1 MSNRVRCSLCSVA
14 SSVLALLL
22 AGIVSPEPGFGAA
35 WVTNHYSVL
44 NDDIANPERGFY
56 LHTETRASSPSL
68 VPGNLANLRV
78 NGSRD
83 PNGAYVAR
91 ITLVLRVVYLDTF
104 ANAPISSN
112 FLASIEADLNSIRN
126 QGAKAVLRFAY
137 FDRPNRPFPE
147 PTKAQL
153 LDHIGQLAPMLRRHR
168 DVIAL
173 LQQGFIG
180 AWGEGYYTDVFSTAG
195 QLFTAQNWNDR
206 AEVIRALLE
215 ALPAERMIQVRVPQ
229 QRQKLLSGAAAPI
242 SAPPS
247 AALRAYDA
255 SPFARIGFHNDCFLA
270 DASDA
275 GTFNDYSGG
284 TDSAVIAA
292 LRAYQ
297 AEETKFT
304 VMGGE
309 TCAENGPADDC
320 GSAGG
325 RADGDLALFHYSFL
339 NQSYNANVNDDWVS
353 QGCLEDIKRRLGYRL
368 ELLSGA
374 YPNEVSAG
382 GFMPI
387 YLELRNVGY
396 AAPFNP
402 RGMEVVLRHANSGRR
417 FYAELSRNVDARR
430 WWPGANHRIDAW
442 LRLPADL
449 PGGSYEVF
457 LHLPDPA
464 PSLYGVVPYSIRLA
478 NANVT
483 NDRGELLGSAWD
495 PATGYHRLG
504 PALSVVAAATNAP
517 GLGLPIPVLTYSA
530 VRETYSAWRA
540 RNFSVGAGDLD
551 GDPDGDG
558 WTNLA
563 EYGLGTDPNAGA
575 SAPSLV
581 TVEEGRLV
589 LTIQRPPGVKDVS
602 YEVEASPGLS
612 PASWSADGLSVVT
625 NGVGGLRFQRDAS
638 DSRGFLRLRVRLT
651 TQD

>member
-1 MSNRVRCSLCSVA
+1 MLNRVRCPLCFTVSL
-14 SSVLALLL
+14 LLL
-22 AGIVSPEPGFGAA
+22 AGVVRPEPGLGAT
-35 WVTNHYSVL
+35 WLTNHYSVL

-56 LHTETRASSPSL
+56 FHTETRASSPSPL
-68 VPGNLANLRV
+68 PGNLANLRV

-104 ANAPISSN
+104 ANAPIGSN
-112 FLASIEADLNSIRN
+112 FLASVEADLNSVRN
-126 QGAKAVLRFAY
+126 QGAKVVLRFAY
-137 FDRPNRPFPE
+137 FDQPNRPFPE
-147 PTKAQL
+147 PTKARVL
-153 LDHIGQLAPMLRRHR
+153 AHIAQLAPILRRHR
-168 DVIAL
+168 DVIAV

-195 QLFTAQNWNDR
+195 QGFTVQNWNDR
-206 AEVIRALLE
+206 AEVIQALL
-215 ALPAERMIQVRVPQ
+215 AAMPAERMIQVRVPQ
-229 QRQKLLSGAAAPI
+229 QRQKFLSGATAPI
-242 SAPPS
+242 STPPS

-255 SPFARIGFHNDCFLA
+255 SAFARIGFHNDCFLA
-270 DASDA
+270 DGSDA

-284 TDSAVIAA
+284 TDAAVIAA

-297 AEETKFT
+297 SEETKFT

-320 GSAGG
+320 ASAGG

-339 NQSYNANVNDDWVS
+339 NQSYNANVNDDWVA

-374 YPNEVSAG
+374 YPSEVGPG
-382 GFMPI
+382 GVMPI

-402 RGMEVVLRHANSGRR
+402 RGIELVLRHATSGQR
-417 FYAELSRNVDARR
+417 FFAELSRTVDVRR
-430 WWPGANHRIDAW
+430 WLPGSSHRIDAS
-442 LRLPADL
+442 LRMPADL
-449 PGGSYEVF
+449 PGGQYEVF

-464 PSLYGVVPYSIRLA
+464 PALYGVVPYSIRLA
-478 NANVT
+478 NASVT
-483 NDRGELLGSAWD
+483 SASGALLGSTWD

-504 PALSVVAAATNAP
+504 PALEVVAAATNAP
-517 GLGLPIPVLTYSA
+517 GPGASIPLLAYSA
-530 VRETYSAWRA
+530 VRETYGTWRA
-540 RNFSVGAGDLD
+540 RNFSNGAGDPEA
-551 GDPDGDG
+551 DPDGDG

-563 EYGLGTDPNAGA
+563 EYGVGTDPNARG

-581 TVEEGRLV
+581 TVEGGRIG
-589 LTIQRPPGVKDVS
+589 LTIQKPPGVKDVS

-612 PASWSADGLSVVT
+612 PASWSADGVSVVT
-625 NGVGGLRFQRDAS
+625 NGAEGLRFQRDAT
-638 DSRGFLRLRVRLT
+638 DARGFLRLRVRLT
-651 TQD
+651 APD